1 MFLKRN
7 KVDGFQKCK
16 TVVCWTS
23 KFYIELIA
31 ALNFLNVV
39 LVCGNKNMNFISK
52 LELNLVGGE

>member
-1 MFLKRN
+1 M
-7 KVDGFQKCK
+7 GFRS
-16 TVVCWTS
+16 VRLLFAALLS
-23 KFYIELIA
+23 FYIELIA